1 MVQPEIKYCKY
12 GHAKDYQR
20 PNYKYPECRIC
31 SRNRTMKFKRNYGG
45 RNLGSR
51 TLYLINKKE
60 ENKKYYN
67 PEKNRERKQF
77 SYYLFL
83 MEKQAIE
90 IIIEPI
96 LNENLITE
104 QSRSNQE

>member
-1 MVQPEIKYCKY
+1 MIQPENKYCKY
-12 GHAKDYQR
+12 GHVKDYQR
-20 PNYKYPECRIC
+20 PNYKYLECRIC
-31 SRNRTMKFKRNYGG
+31 SRIRSIKSKNKYGG

-51 TLYLINKKE
+51 TLYLINKRE

-90 IIIEPI
+90 IVIEPI
-96 LNENLITE
+96 LNEILMTE
-104 QSRSNQE
+104 IINGD